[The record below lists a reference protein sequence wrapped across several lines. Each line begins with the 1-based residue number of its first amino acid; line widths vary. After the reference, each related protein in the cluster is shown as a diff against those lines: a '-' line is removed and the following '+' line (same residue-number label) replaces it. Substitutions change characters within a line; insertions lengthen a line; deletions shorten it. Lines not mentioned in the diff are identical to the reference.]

1 MGKRWGISR
10 GLLPPLGITQF
21 GINIYMT
28 QTKQFKPG
36 DSIIY
41 ITSFLLRPHDDIEQ
55 FNKAA
60 LSAAA
65 LIAHSGGEGVEFGYI
80 ESTKEGGA
88 MCRFFRRDNGHWTLR
103 NTANAEYAVNANI
116 RHFEHA
122 ATGLIETAM
131 KLAEMNRKKFEAMQ

>member
-1 MGKRWGISR
+1 
-10 GLLPPLGITQF
+10 
-21 GINIYMT
+21 MT

-41 ITSFLLRPHDDIEQ
+41 IASFQLRGDDIEGL
-55 FNKAA
+55 A
-60 LSAAA
+60 LAQLYANVTRQ
-65 LIAHSGGEGVEFGYI
+65 GVEIGFVERSGD
-80 ESTKEGGA
+80 GGA
-88 MCRFFRRDNGHWTLR
+88 WCRFFRRDNGHWTLR

-131 KLAEMNRKKFEAMQ
+131 KVAEMNRKKMEQMQ